1 MHVSAQPK
9 HKQDSQFILSDE
21 LEGFAEM
28 CLSLIQLLL
37 KAKPYFSSCTGWFRV
52 SS

>member
-9 HKQDSQFILSDE
+9 RKQGSQFILSDE
-21 LEGFAEM
+21 LKGFAEM

-37 KAKPYFSSCTGWFRV
+37 KVKPYFSPCTSRFRV
-52 SS
+52 ST